1 MTSVSQG
8 DNTIPFIPLSA
19 YYFFYFA
26 AVGTLIP
33 YLGLYLQSLSFGA
46 MEIAQITAVLAM
58 ARIVSPPLLALLAD
72 RQGQFL
78 FYAQLTSFISAIL
91 VLGFWW
97 LNDYGSLLWLMWWLG
112 FFWHAALPP
121 MESLTLRTLG
131 SNLSLYSRIRL
142 WGSIGFIVA
151 VLVVGYLIEQL
162 GIRVFLW
169 AISLFFAL
177 MALITLFNHE
187 QPHTRK
193 QGLNIAD
200 LWQSIKNPVVILVL
214 TLALLVQLSHGV
226 YYAFYSLLLDNA
238 GYSASDIGLLWTL
251 GVVAE
256 VILFW
261 RFSRFQSRLSFKNWL
276 LVATGLTVIRWM
288 MIASFADIW
297 WWLAIA
303 QLLHAA
309 TFGIFHSVVVQ
320 WLHQAFHAHQAQGQ
334 ALYVSITYGIGGML
348 GSLLAG
354 YAWGVGQ
361 GSAAFLLAASAA
373 LVAFGMVFWLPK
385 HSKST

>member
-1 MTSVSQG
+1 MSTEQG
-8 DNTIPFIPLSA
+8 DRLIPFIPLSA

-58 ARIVSPPLLALLAD
+58 ARIVSPPLFALLAD
-72 RQGQFL
+72 RRGQFL
-78 FYAQLTSFISAIL
+78 LYAKLMSFISALL

-97 LNDYGSLLWLMWWLG
+97 LDDFGSLLWLIWWLG

-131 SNLSLYSRIRL
+131 DDLASYSRIRL

-151 VLVVGYLIEQL
+151 VLGVGYLIEL
-162 GIRVFLW
+162 FGIVAFLW
-169 AISLFFAL
+169 SMTLFFVL
-177 MALITLFNHE
+177 MALVTLINHE

-193 QGLNIAD
+193 QGLD
-200 LWQSIKNPVVILVL
+200 LVGLWQSVKQPVVILVL
-214 TLALLVQLSHGV
+214 GLALLVQLSHGV
-226 YYAFYSLLLDNA
+226 YYAFYSLLLDA
-238 GYSASDIGLLWTL
+238 TGYSASEIALLWTL

-256 VILFW
+256 VVLFW
-261 RFSRFQSRLSFKNWL
+261 QFSRFQALLSFKNWL
-276 LVATGLTVIRWM
+276 LLATGLTLVRWL
-288 MIASFADIW
+288 MIAGFSNV
-297 WWLAIA
+297 WWLLVIA

-309 TFGIFHSVVVQ
+309 TFGVFHSVVVQ
-320 WLHQAFHAHQAQGQ
+320 WLHRAFHAHQAQGQ
-334 ALYVSITYGIGGML
+334 ALYVSITYGIGGVL

-354 YAWGVGQ
+354 YAWVWGQ
-361 GSAAFLLAASAA
+361 GSATFALAAVAA
-373 LVAFGMVFWLPK
+373 AMAFGLVFVLPK
-385 HSKST
+385 QG